1 MRSFYEAFM
10 LEIKFIFRLA
20 TTTFCTGHNY
30 VLRELW
36 QVVSQWTLFNYDFHV
51 KGKSKFLEENYQRIP
66 VNVANTMKRTHT
78 IGKCRECRTIPAL
91 IHQIHQS
98 YHHHKNVSLSFFL
111 KVLNSENLNF
121 QKLFGDETLDTVN
134 EAVNDDDESDSG
146 SSSGDEEGFERDE
159 IELVLFNSNI
169 KLF

>member
-20 TTTFCTGHNY
+20 FVDTPATTAFSTGHNN

-36 QVVSQWTLFNYDFHV
+36 QAASQWTLFNYDFHV

-66 VNVANTMKRTHT
+66 VNVVNTMKRTHT

-98 YHHHKNVSLSFFL
+98 YHHHKNVSLQYRIF
-111 KVLNSENLNF
+111 
-121 QKLFGDETLDTVN
+121 
-134 EAVNDDDESDSG
+134 
-146 SSSGDEEGFERDE
+146 
-159 IELVLFNSNI
+159 
-169 KLF
+169 

>member
-10 LEIKFIFRLA
+10 LEMKFIFRLA
-20 TTTFCTGHNY
+20 TTTFCTGHNN

-51 KGKSKFLEENYQRIP
+51 RGKSKFLEENYQRIP

-98 YHHHKNVSLSFFL
+98 YHHHKNVSLQYRVCWKFWTVETWIFRNFL
-111 KVLNSENLNF
+111 VMKHWI
-121 QKLFGDETLDTVN
+121 QWTK
-134 EAVNDDDESDSG
+134 
-146 SSSGDEEGFERDE
+146 R
-159 IELVLFNSNI
+159 
-169 KLF
+169 